1 MITKKLVFECEKCGF
16 DNHIVLGIELDDL
29 VLTHK
34 NKRPYPKR
42 RKYLDS
48 RDDADLL
55 SDFWTKKC
63 QKRKKPKDDG
73 KTPEQRS
80 AAAKKAAAT
89 RKANLAKG
97 RGDLNGADYR

>member
-16 DNHIVLGIELDDL
+16 DNNISIKLEGLDDLVVKSFELDGLDDL
-29 VLTHK
+29 VLKHT

-55 SDFWTKKC
+55 S
-63 QKRKKPKDDG
+63 QKRKK
-73 KTPEQRS
+73 
-80 AAAKKAAAT
+80 
-89 RKANLAKG
+89 RK
-97 RGDLNGADYR
+97 R

>member
-48 RDDADLL
+48 RDDASAKYLASLL
-55 SDFWTKKC
+55 S
-63 QKRKKPKDDG
+63 QKRKK
-73 KTPEQRS
+73 
-80 AAAKKAAAT
+80 
-89 RKANLAKG
+89 RK
-97 RGDLNGADYR
+97 R